1 MAADPRLRYNWC
13 STGLDP
19 ARQRGCGAAGRRD
32 VARGRTK
39 SSSGGRVSPYR
50 LVVIAIALAAACR
63 FASDEDARGVP
74 LVRLLVTPDSLAFHG
89 RAGATVL
96 PDRYLTLDAA
106 TSVSGRWTASQDG
119 NWFFLPETEG
129 MLPSL
134 LTVAPRPAGLAA
146 GTYAAS
152 IWIVAGNDR
161 VRVPVTLDVALDL
174 NQSGSQI
181 IGFGTVAEPV
191 GRIGVTGTWTD
202 PTVSLILSG
211 ATDTLRFNGSLLD
224 DNALDGTLTR
234 TGTGASSAALTLY
247 RQ

>member
-1 MAADPRLRYNWC
+1 
-13 STGLDP
+13 
-19 ARQRGCGAAGRRD
+19 
-32 VARGRTK
+32 
-39 SSSGGRVSPYR
+39 VSPYR

-161 VRVPVTLDVALDL
+161 VRVPVTLELSLAVSLSGRWVGRAETLHVALDL